1 MKMVKH
7 IILWKLK
14 DNPTEGTKDEAIA
27 KIKTE
32 LEALVGVVVGLVSLK
47 VIRADLASSNADI
60 MLDSTFESEQALKGY
75 QVHPMHVAA
84 ATFVRANTEV
94 RLCADYTVE

>member
-1 MKMVKH
+1 MVKH
-7 IILWKLK
+7 VILWKLK
-14 DNPTEGTKDEAIA
+14 DELTVPNKDEAIA
-27 KIKTE
+27 KIKRE
-32 LEALVGVVVGLVSLK
+32 LEALVGNVPGLLDLK
-47 VIRADLASSNADI
+47 IIRTDLASSNADI
-60 MLDSTFESEQALKGY
+60 MLDSTLESEEALKGY